1 MLVIGFFVWYPY
13 SVRGLL
19 PSLVYHVSSTLL
31 EVHID
36 KLLTSWTMVWCLVPC
51 CVSFLNNDHL
61 FFSVLSS
68 RLVSTFSVMMGSPI
82 RQGVRPHTSSDSL
95 AFRQLLSSRQSPGMF
110 FGGLG
115 IACYKLWHAGHR
127 RGLYWACLYFFFV
140 CQCQVIQ

>member
-51 CVSFLNNDHL
+51 VSFLNNDHL

-95 AFRQLLSSRQSPGMF
+95 VFQAALEQQAVPRYVFRWSWYCLLQTV
-110 FGGLG
+110 
-115 IACYKLWHAGHR
+115 AC
-127 RGLYWACLYFFFV
+127 WA
-140 CQCQVIQ
+140 